1 MPFRLKSLKTRTAL
15 AIASVVVATLVI
27 NAVYLILK
35 KRSELRHDIE
45 REALTFAELTKKP
58 LSIGWE
64 ENQGSIEKFR
74 EPVRDTLRLNID
86 VERILI
92 ADTNGRLLFDS
103 ADLDE
108 LDPRRQVPPPER
120 WIQEPDRLAAIQGV
134 ETRVLPHRDT
144 SGRPGFEIVAP
155 YFKEWGVH
163 KVSVLYDVSYKSL
176 KPKIAGT
183 GFTTAVLTLL
193 SILASGFVA
202 AALASRI
209 TRPVQELTE
218 GAKDI
223 AKGHFDRRLAID
235 SAEDELRILADAFN
249 HMTSRLKENVE
260 QLEESNAKLGTAN
273 DELKELDRLK
283 SDLLANVSHE
293 LRTPLTAIKGYTDY
307 IIEGK
312 LGAVTEK
319 QEKGLTVVQRNLER
333 LTKTINALLDFS
345 RMEAGRISLHLQ
357 PFALAALVDQ
367 VHGMLRSEVEK
378 KGLAFTVEV
387 EPGLPPVIADREKI
401 SAVLENLLV
410 NAIKFTPEGGRVAVT
425 AGRARGPVRAE
436 AEVRVSDTG
445 PGIPADQLEKVFSR
459 FHQVDSSSTRRFG
472 GVGLGLAIVKS
483 ILEAHGS
490 SISAETSEGGGTS
503 FRFTLPIL
511 EKPESRGA
519 EGGAPPAREGLV
531 LVMENDPRLVRALSR
546 ELEEEA
552 FSVMS
557 AGTPREAAAM
567 ASDRGPDAVVI
578 DVMLPDRSGL
588 DLLQQLRRDPA
599 TRRIPVLAIAF
610 QGQEVKVV
618 RLGAADSLPPAASRE
633 SLLAS
638 IRRLLDG
645 KGGRRPAVLVVDHQ
659 PDAANSVRDALAGEG
674 FRVQVAHDAR
684 QAIEIIDRGRPDI
697 VVLDVLMPEQS
708 SLDVLAALGRE
719 QEAIGLPPLLL
730 TAHGTAAAALEVDPT
745 RPFDAGPLVA
755 ELRRLVRAPA
765 LREAARQSQTI

>member
-1 MPFRLKSLKTRTAL
+1 MALRVSSLRARTAL
-15 AIASVVVATLVI
+15 AIASVIAVVLVA
-27 NAVYLILK
+27 NAFYLILT
-35 KRSELRHDIE
+35 KRKEMRQEIE
-45 REALTFAELTKKP
+45 ERAMNFAVLTRPGLGATFETSQAGDPRPLLDAAREAFRRNPDLTRV
-58 LSIGWE
+58 SI
-64 ENQGSIEKFR
+64 
-74 EPVRDTLRLNID
+74 VD
-86 VERILI
+86 
-92 ADTNGRLLFDS
+92 GRGRTLFDS
-103 ADLDE
+103 AGLTPRTEEPE
-108 LDPRRQVPPPER
+108 LRAAMARGETTAYR
-120 WIQEPDRLAAIQGV
+120 AREP
-134 ETRVLPHRDT
+134 
-144 SGRPGFEIVAP
+144 SGEEVAVVVAP
-155 YFKEWGVH
+155 HSPPRGERVFIVERF
-163 KVSVLYDVSYKSL
+163 SYRGLRPSIVRL
-176 KPKIAGT
+176 VYATAG
-183 GFTTAVLTLL
+183 LTLL
-193 SILASGFVA
+193 SILISMGVA
-202 AALASRI
+202 TALATRI
-209 TRPVQELTE
+209 TRPIGQLTTGAQE
-218 GAKDI
+218 I
-223 AKGHFDRRLAID
+223 AEGHFERRLAIR
-235 SAEDELRILADAFN
+235 SNDELQILADAFN
-249 HMTSRLKENVE
+249 HMAERLKENVA
-260 QLEESNAKLGTAN
+260 QLEASNEKLAALN
-273 DELKELDRLK
+273 AELQQLDRMK

-610 QGQEVKVV
+610 QGQGVKVV

-645 KGGRRPAVLVVDHQ
+645 KGGRRPAVLVVDHE